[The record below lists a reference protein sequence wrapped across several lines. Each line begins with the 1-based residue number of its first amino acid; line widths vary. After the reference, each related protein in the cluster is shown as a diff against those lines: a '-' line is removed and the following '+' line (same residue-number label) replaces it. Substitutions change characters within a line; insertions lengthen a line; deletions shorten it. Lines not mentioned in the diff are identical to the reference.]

1 MRIDTK
7 EYGQYLEKKYLP
19 GRRLYLNYF
28 IYPKYLKEFKYRLEM
43 GIYDFGCGNGEFL
56 KYCKKKGIKATGIDS
71 NYSIIEE
78 CQKKGLNVIHDN
90 IVNFSKP
97 GAKIN
102 NAICD
107 NVIEHLTF
115 KEIYKYFRNLKNLMS
130 KEGILLIIVPGV
142 KGYQKDPT
150 HKTFLNSELIKKLCL
165 DFNIKINKNFF
176 IPLNFSTCGN
186 ILYLNMAVY
195 KLVF

>member
-28 IYPKYLKEFKYRLEM
+28 IYPKYLKEFKNRLEM

-56 KYCKKKGIKATGIDS
+56 KFCYKKGIKAIGIDS
-71 NYSIIEE
+71 NYSLVQE
-78 CQKKGLNVIHDN
+78 CQKKGLDVIHDN
-90 IVNFSKP
+90 IMTFNEP
-97 GAKIN
+97 GTKIN

-107 NVIEHLTF
+107 NVIEHLTL
-115 KEIYKYFRNLKNLMS
+115 KEIYKYFKNLKNLIA
-130 KEGILLIIVPGV
+130 KGGILLIIVPGV

-150 HKTFLNSELIKKLCL
+150 HKTFVNSEFIKKLCL
-165 DFNIKINKNFF
+165 DLNIQINKIFYIPFNFEKY
-176 IPLNFSTCGN
+176 GN
-186 ILYLNMAVY
+186 LFYLNMAVY
-195 KLVF
+195 KLIF